1 MTSPADVKQITQK
14 LINEVGKVVIGKSE
28 EIRMIVVCLIAG
40 GHALLEGVPGVAK
53 TTIAKTVAAS
63 FDLTFER
70 IQFTPDLLPSDIIG
84 TYVFDQKTSE
94 FRLKKGPIF
103 GNVIL
108 ADEINRA
115 SPKTQSALLEAMQER
130 QVTIEGT
137 TLSLPT
143 PFMVLATQN
152 PIEYEG
158 TYPLPEAQIDRFMMR
173 IEIGYPT
180 KEETMQILRNIR
192 RITEL
197 KIPKVADSSTLLQFS
212 NLLWNVH
219 IDDSVIRYMVEL
231 TEATRKNPFVKL
243 GCSPRA
249 ATSLRLAS
257 AAYALTEGRD
267 YVIPDDVKK
276 VARMVLAHRLI
287 LSQDARLDGVT
298 QSSIIEE
305 IVKKIPV
312 P

>member
-1 MTSPADVKQITQK
+1 MTTPNEVKQLTQK
-14 LINEVGKVVIGKSE
+14 LLSEVGRVVVGKSE
-28 EIRMIVVCLIAG
+28 EVRMIFVCLMAG

-53 TTIAKTVAAS
+53 TTIAKTVATC
-63 FDLTFER
+63 FDLNFER

-94 FRLKKGPIF
+94 FKLKKGPIF

-130 QVTIEGT
+130 QVTIEGN
-137 TLSLPT
+137 TLELPT
-143 PFMVLATQN
+143 PFIVLATQN

-173 IEIGYPT
+173 IEIGYPS
-180 KEETMQILRNIR
+180 KQETMQILKSIKDIMEPKISK
-192 RITEL
+192 ITD
-197 KIPKVADSSTLLQFS
+197 ASTLVSCSKLI
-212 NLLWNVH
+212 WNVH
-219 IDDSVIRYMVEL
+219 IDDSVRQYIVDI
-231 TEATRKNPFVKL
+231 TEATRRNPFVKL

-249 ATSLRLAS
+249 AASLQLAS
-257 AAYALTEGRD
+257 AAYSLTEGRD

-276 VARMVLAHRLI
+276 VAKPLLAHRLI
-287 LSQDARLDGVT
+287 LNQDAKLDGIT
-298 QSSIIEE
+298 QSLVVEE
-305 IVKKIPV
+305 IMKKVPV